1 MLAPSVLLCSMST
14 KQNTSFHS
22 VPFTY
27 YNTTHQNSY
36 TGVFEKGI
44 ITTINPPNSYVKGQL
59 IDDNLLRLRLRFFP
73 CSEKPMYTI

>member
-1 MLAPSVLLCSMST
+1 MLAPPVLLCSMST

-22 VPFTY
+22 VPFKY
-27 YNTTHQNSY
+27 YNKNSY

-44 ITTINPPNSYVKGQL
+44 ITTVYPPNSYVKGQL
-59 IDDNLLRLRLRFFP
+59 IDDNLLTLRLRVFP